1 MTYKIVKNELGE
13 VIAYGPNDGMYEP
26 SLGPNDVL
34 IFADATEAET
44 LIKSFNDKIKAKLIA
59 NETAITNAKNSALIK
74 LAALGLTED
83 EAKAIIG

>member
-1 MTYKIVKNELGE
+1 
-13 VIAYGPNDGMYEP
+13 MYEP

-44 LIKSFNDKIKAKLIA
+44 LIKSFNDKIKAELIA
-59 NETAITNAKNSALIK
+59 SETAITNAKNSALIK